1 MAKGS
6 EGLPKVSDEYKQ
18 QRKNLILK
26 SAQICFA
33 EKGFRE
39 TTVDDIVEHS
49 KTSKGTIYIYFKSKE
64 EIYFELIEEKFGNS
78 LEHYFSSVR
87 KLETA
92 EQKLRYIIQLQK
104 NIEFTEEE
112 QRFIMLQIETN
123 IYLLRKDNSE
133 QFMIER
139 LDRVSKFLEEIINE
153 GITTGEFNK
162 EIHAP
167 TFSKMFWSIQDGL
180 ITRGTSKQLSKD
192 HKPIWEMVEEMMFHY
207 LKT

>member
-1 MAKGS
+1 M
-6 EGLPKVSDEYKQ
+6 PKVSEEYKQ

-26 SAQICFA
+26 SAEVCFA

-64 EIYFELIEEKFGNS
+64 DIYFGLIEEKFGDS
-78 LEHYFSSVR
+78 LEHYFLGVS
-87 KLETA
+87 KLESA
-92 EQKLRYIIQLQK
+92 EQKLRHIIQLQK
-104 NIEFTEEE
+104 NVDFTEGA
-112 QRFIMLQIETN
+112 QKFIMLQIETN
-123 IYLLRKDNSE
+123 IYLLRNGHSE

-139 LDRVSKFLEEIINE
+139 IKKITEFLEGIINE
-153 GITTGEFNK
+153 GISNGEFNK
-162 EIHAP
+162 NVNAT

-180 ITRGTSKQLSKD
+180 ITRAASKELVKD
-192 HKPIWEMVEEMMFHY
+192 HKPIWKMVEEMIFHY